1 MNFKVYEFYLE
12 FMNQGFSYIKKTNL
26 DVSINE
32 KEFSDIL
39 SIINFVREQFV
50 AIAGAMQISFMYFY

>member
-12 FMNQGFSYIKKTNL
+12 FMNQGFSYIKNTNL
-26 DVSINE
+26 DVAINE

-39 SIINFVREQFV
+39 SIINFVREQFL
-50 AIAGAMQISFMYFY
+50 AIAGAMEISFM

>member
-26 DVSINE
+26 DVAINE

-39 SIINFVREQFV
+39 SIINFVREQFL
-50 AIAGAMQISFMYFY
+50 AIAGAMEISFM